1 MVRKDGGG
9 DEQLAVGVGEAGV
22 KWGRGL
28 DRGKECGE
36 GKMGLPGVE
45 ETQGPVR
52 ITGYIGI
59 FGQRTTLGGLTKE
72 LRGSWLSME
81 LPETCKR
88 FGAARFELM
97 VALLD
102 CVRL

>member
-1 MVRKDGGG
+1 MMRKEGGG
-9 DEQLAVGVGEAGV
+9 DDSDEQLAVGVGEAGV

-52 ITGYIGI
+52 IILV
-59 FGQRTTLGGLTKE
+59 FLGNE
-72 LRGSWLSME
+72 PLS
-81 LPETCKR
+81 
-88 FGAARFELM
+88 A
-97 VALLD
+97 D
-102 CVRL
+102 